1 MCVSV
6 GMDWHASRDLPFV
19 ASETDR
25 IFSELASDAPLAVRP
40 ARVAAASPLPILR
53 RAMGRG
59 YRDGDAPWRFSGR
72 ALYQLNLV
80 KSSEARKHVPKDL
93 KLVELFGYTLGGV
106 YLARYEDSP
115 AGTFDEMVA
124 LGGLVWNPPTSCAWA
139 ARVFVNDA
147 GARAHGV
154 KTCGLP
160 SALARFDDD
169 DDARNAETHG
179 WWKNIKPPSVFAK
192 ARAFAKGERAVRF
205 EEKRRASR
213 SETVRLR
220 DGDTG
225 VEVCSLALPGA
236 GSGPLGPRINVKLP
250 SFSGRTE
257 ACPDLLK
264 YSLDLRANVRLSG
277 PILAETNDAYEAA
290 ETATARTAAEAAPS
304 AAPSAPKK
312 RGAWAPTGD
321 VRFPPAVALASAA
334 SLSLAQSPAVTDAGA
349 PEVPGKAGKA
359 RTPQPPADSELAAIL
374 RGAPLLCVAFDAMEM
389 DVGAPV
395 KVAAK

>member
-1 MCVSV
+1 
-6 GMDWHASRDLPFV
+6 
-19 ASETDR
+19 
-25 IFSELASDAPLAVRP
+25 
-40 ARVAAASPLPILR
+40 
-53 RAMGRG
+53 MGRG
-59 YRDGDAPWRFSGR
+59 YRDGDAPWRFGGR

-80 KSSEARKHVPKDL
+80 NRARRGNTSRRLEARGA
-93 KLVELFGYTLGGV
+93 FGYTLGGV

-225 VEVCSLALPGA
+225 VEVAARAPGA
-236 GSGPLGPRINVKLP
+236 GSGPLGRGSVKLP

-257 ACPDLLK
+257 ACLTC
-264 YSLDLRANVRLSG
+264 SSTRS
-277 PILAETNDAYEAA
+277 TC
-290 ETATARTAAEAAPS
+290 ART
-304 AAPSAPKK
+304 
-312 RGAWAPTGD
+312 
-321 VRFPPAVALASAA
+321 
-334 SLSLAQSPAVTDAGA
+334 
-349 PEVPGKAGKA
+349 
-359 RTPQPPADSELAAIL
+359 
-374 RGAPLLCVAFDAMEM
+374 CV
-389 DVGAPV
+389 
-395 KVAAK
+395 

>member
-1 MCVSV
+1 
-6 GMDWHASRDLPFV
+6 
-19 ASETDR
+19 
-25 IFSELASDAPLAVRP
+25 
-40 ARVAAASPLPILR
+40 
-53 RAMGRG
+53 MGKG

-80 KSSEARKHVPKDL
+80 KSSEARKHVPADL

-236 GSGPLGPRINVKLP
+236 GAGPLGPRINVKLP

-277 PILAETNDAYEAA
+277 PILAETETEA
-290 ETATARTAAEAAPS
+290 ETARAAGEATASRAGAAPS
-304 AAPSAPKK
+304 A
-312 RGAWAPTGD
+312 GFWAPTGD
-321 VRFPPAVALASAA
+321 VRFPPASALASAA
-334 SLSLAQSPAVTDAGA
+334 SLSLAQSPVGTDAVA
-349 PEVPGKAGKA
+349 SEEPGKPAR
-359 RTPQPPADSELAAIL
+359 RTPRPPADAELAAIL
-374 RGAPLLCVAFDAMEM
+374 RGAPLLCFAFDAMEM

-395 KVAAK
+395 VAAAKRGETRDARGAVKK

>member
-40 ARVAAASPLPILR
+40 ARVAAASPLPIVR

-160 SALARFDDD
+160 SALARFVDD
-169 DDARNAETHG
+169 DDAADAETRG
-179 WWKNIKPPSVFAK
+179 WWKHVKPPSAFAN
-192 ARAFAKGERAVRF
+192 ARAFVKGERAVF
-205 EEKRRASR
+205 KAKKRASR

-225 VEVCSLALPGA
+225 ADVCSLALPGA
-236 GSGPLGPRINVKLP
+236 GAGPLGPRINVKLP

-277 PILAETNDAYEAA
+277 PILADTEA
-290 ETATARTAAEAAPS
+290 ETETAQTAAEATTSPAG
-304 AAPSAPKK
+304 AAPSA
-312 RGAWAPTGD
+312 GFWAPTGD
-321 VRFPPAVALASAA
+321 VRFPPALAAASAA
-334 SLSLAQSPAVTDAGA
+334 SLSLAQSPVGQDPVAS
-349 PEVPGKAGKA
+349 EVPGKPP
-359 RTPQPPADSELAAIL
+359 RRSPQPPADAELAAIL
-374 RGAPLLCVAFDAMEM
+374 RGKPLLCVAFDAMEM

-395 KVAAK
+395 KV

>member
-1 MCVSV
+1 MARFRA
-6 GMDWHASRDLPFV
+6 DLLPFV

-25 IFSELASDAPLAVRP
+25 IFSELASDTPFAVRP
-40 ARVAAASPLPILR
+40 ARVAAASPLPIVR

-179 WWKNIKPPSVFAK
+179 WWKNIKPPSLFAK
-192 ARAFAKGERAVRF
+192 ARAFAKGERVVRF

-225 VEVCSLALPGA
+225 AEVCSLALPGA

-277 PILAETNDAYEAA
+277 PILAETETEA
-290 ETATARTAAEAAPS
+290 ETARAAGEATASRAGAAPS
-304 AAPSAPKK
+304 A
-312 RGAWAPTGD
+312 GFWAPTGD
-321 VRFPPAVALASAA
+321 VRFPPASALASAA
-334 SLSLAQSPAVTDAGA
+334 SLSLAQSPAVIDAGA

>member
-1 MCVSV
+1 
-6 GMDWHASRDLPFV
+6 
-19 ASETDR
+19 
-25 IFSELASDAPLAVRP
+25 
-40 ARVAAASPLPILR
+40 
-53 RAMGRG
+53 MGKG

-80 KSSEARKHVPKDL
+80 KSSEARKHVPADL

-139 ARVFVNDA
+139 ARVFVNDER
-147 GARAHGV
+147 ARAHGV

-169 DDARNAETHG
+169 DEKSDAETRRNG
-179 WWKNIKPPSVFAK
+179 WWKNVKPLSVFAK
-192 ARAFAKGERAVRF
+192 ARAFVLDGKSKKRF
-205 EEKRRASR
+205 MSR

-225 VEVCSLALPGA
+225 AEVCALALPGA
-236 GSGPLGPRINVKLP
+236 GAGPLGPRINLKLP
-250 SFSGRTE
+250 SFSGRTS

-264 YSLDLRANVRLSG
+264 YSLDMRANVRLSG
-277 PILAETNDAYEAA
+277 PILAET
-290 ETATARTAAEAAPS
+290 ETEPTTSAAEANAVP
-304 AAPSAPKK
+304 PRKQN
-312 RGAWAPTGD
+312 GLWAPTGD
-321 VRFPPAVALASAA
+321 VRFPPAAALASAA

-349 PEVPGKAGKA
+349 EKEVPEKAAA
-359 RTPQPPADSELAAIL
+359 RTPRPPADAELAAIL
-374 RGAPLLCVAFDAMEM
+374 RGKPLLCIAFDAMEM
-389 DVGAPV
+389 DVGAPTA
-395 KVAAK
+395 VAAR

>member
-1 MCVSV
+1 
-6 GMDWHASRDLPFV
+6 MDWHASRDLPFV

-40 ARVAAASPLPILR
+40 ARVAAASPLPIVR

-160 SALARFDDD
+160 SALARFCLLY
-169 DDARNAETHG
+169 TS
-179 WWKNIKPPSVFAK
+179 PSP
-192 ARAFAKGERAVRF
+192 RDLST
-205 EEKRRASR
+205 SR
-213 SETVRLR
+213 M
-220 DGDTG
+220 
-225 VEVCSLALPGA
+225 
-236 GSGPLGPRINVKLP
+236 P
-250 SFSGRTE
+250 S
-257 ACPDLLK
+257 
-264 YSLDLRANVRLSG
+264 
-277 PILAETNDAYEAA
+277 
-290 ETATARTAAEAAPS
+290 S
-304 AAPSAPKK
+304 A
-312 RGAWAPTGD
+312 
-321 VRFPPAVALASAA
+321 
-334 SLSLAQSPAVTDAGA
+334 
-349 PEVPGKAGKA
+349 
-359 RTPQPPADSELAAIL
+359 
-374 RGAPLLCVAFDAMEM
+374 
-389 DVGAPV
+389 
-395 KVAAK
+395 

>member
-6 GMDWHASRDLPFV
+6 RMDWHASRDLPFV

-40 ARVAAASPLPILR
+40 ARVAAASPLPIVR

-169 DDARNAETHG
+169 DDDARRGKTHG
-179 WWKNIKPPSVFAK
+179 WWKNVKPPSVFAK
-192 ARAFAKGERAVRF
+192 VRAFARGERAVCK
-205 EEKRRASR
+205 EKKRASR

-225 VEVCSLALPGA
+225 ADVCSLALPGA
-236 GSGPLGPRINVKLP
+236 GAGPLGPRINVKLP

-277 PILAETNDAYEAA
+277 PILADTEA
-290 ETATARTAAEAAPS
+290 ETETAQTAAEATTSPAG
-304 AAPSAPKK
+304 AAPSA
-312 RGAWAPTGD
+312 GFWAPTGD
-321 VRFPPAVALASAA
+321 VRFPPALAAASAA
-334 SLSLAQSPAVTDAGA
+334 SLSLAQSPVGQDPVAS
-349 PEVPGKAGKA
+349 EVPGKPP
-359 RTPQPPADSELAAIL
+359 RRSPQPPADAELAAIL
-374 RGAPLLCVAFDAMEM
+374 RGKPLLCVAFDAMEM

-395 KVAAK
+395 KV